1 MPGFKNL
8 KFITEETLFR
18 SSSSIIEYCLIE
30 EEGQELFNFCLNI
43 QDSITYKVSELE
55 NEKKA
60 LKEDPDIVYNSYDGL
75 DFQSEDALCGLE
87 EFEIP
92 TWNKLLNFTVPM
104 NQIILVNIYLE
115 KSLKS
120 LCSIYAPE
128 NTSTYYGEYFL
139 NLKQEKGKSIIESYL
154 LYLNESCNFEINV
167 PQSINYLNSH
177 IRSIRNNFVHG
188 DWEKCKIQL
197 EQIDI
202 NDLFI
207 ATSELFEAI
216 ENEFLRNK
224 KLIK

>member
-1 MPGFKNL
+1 MSGFKNL
-8 KFITEETLFR
+8 KSITEEKLFR
-18 SSSSIIEYCLIE
+18 SSSSIIEYCVIE

-43 QDSITYKVSELE
+43 QESITYKISALE
-55 NEKKA
+55 TDRKDLE
-60 LKEDPDIVYNSYDGL
+60 EDPNIVVYDGL
-75 DFQSEDALCGLE
+75 ELQSNDALCGLE

-92 TWNKLLNFTVPM
+92 TWTKLLNFTVPM
-104 NQIILVNIYLE
+104 NQIILVNIYIE

-120 LCSIYAPE
+120 LCSVYAPK
-128 NTSTYYGEYFL
+128 NTLPYYGGYSL

-154 LYLNESCNFEINV
+154 LYLNESCDFNINI
-167 PQSINYLNSH
+167 PQSLNYLNSH

-188 DWEKCKIQL
+188 DWEKCKTQL

-202 NDLFI
+202 NDLFA